1 MKIDKSVIIITGAGL
16 VIGFAEAL
24 IYYNMGKQRKGKEF
38 NYEIPSGKELG
49 KTLAAVAITSILT
62 ATLSN
67 GIEKMLAG
75 KPIPVQV

>member
-1 MKIDKSVIIITGAGL
+1 MKIDKRVIIITGAGL

-49 KTLAAVAITSILT
+49 KTMVAVAVTSVLT
-62 ATLSN
+62 AALSN
-67 GIEKMLAG
+67 GLERIIVEKAT
-75 KPIPVQV
+75 PVNT

>member
-1 MKIDKSVIIITGAGL
+1 MNKRVVIITSAGL

-38 NYEIPSGKELG
+38 NYEIPVGKELG

-62 ATLSN
+62 AALSS
-67 GIEKMLAG
+67 GIEKLMVE
-75 KPIPVQV
+75 KPIRVNT